1 MQDKKRLI
9 KLHNH
14 LKEHLFRQTDD
25 KTYLTD
31 YLKEYHNLMDAFYD
45 EFPYEVQQHNK
56 TANAIGRMYHD
67 CSSTISTCKNNNKY
81 YDGIRSQ
88 YLEMCLMVFHK
99 WLDTGEVPVYY
110 QLWNLPEKHIVRFI
124 HLKDDVIDGWYK
136 FEKNNTNKDVLETID
151 YFKEE
156 MKEKPEYQK
165 YIDELQHIYDNFDE
179 LFKDKSQ
186 W

>member
-1 MQDKKRLI
+1 MFNKSNLI
-9 KLHNH
+9 LLHH
-14 LKEHLFRQTDD
+14 KLKEHLFRQTDD
-25 KTYLTD
+25 KTYLKD
-31 YLKEYHNLMDAFYD
+31 YLNDYHKLMDLFIE
-45 EFPYEVQQHNK
+45 EFPYGK
-56 TANAIGRMYHD
+56 RDKNADAIARMYHD
-67 CSSTISTCKNNNKY
+67 CSCTISTCKNNNKY

-99 WLDTGEVPVYY
+99 WLNTGEVPAYY

-124 HLKDDVIDGWYK
+124 HLKDNIIDDWYK
-136 FEKNNTNKDVLETID
+136 IEKNSTNKDVLETID

-156 MKEKPEYQK
+156 VKEKPEYQK

-179 LFKDKSQ
+179 LFKDNSQ